1 MTWLAR
7 DFYRLSERTISILFD
22 WVNFSE
28 EWSDDLFLITMYIA
42 LNENLNEDEIREQ
55 SGYIDVQ

>member
-1 MTWLAR
+1 MMWLAR

-55 SGYIDVQ
+55 SGYIDV

>member
-55 SGYIDVQ
+55 NEYVDV

>member
-55 SGYIDVQ
+55 SEYVDV

>member
-7 DFYRLSERTISILFD
+7 DFYRLNERTISILFD

-55 SGYIDVQ
+55 SGYIDV

>member
-28 EWSDDLFLITMYIA
+28 EWSDDLFLITIYIA

-55 SGYIDVQ
+55 SGYIDV

>member
-1 MTWLAR
+1 MTWLVR

-55 SGYIDVQ
+55 SEYVDV

>member
-1 MTWLAR
+1 MTWR

-28 EWSDDLFLITMYIA
+28 EWSDDLFLIIMYIA

-55 SGYIDVQ
+55 SEYIDV

>member
-42 LNENLNEDEIREQ
+42 LNENLNEIREQ
-55 SGYIDVQ
+55 SGYIDV

>member
-1 MTWLAR
+1 MMWLAR

-55 SGYIDVQ
+55 SEYVDV

>member
-55 SGYIDVQ
+55 SEYIDV

>member
-7 DFYRLSERTISILFD
+7 DFCRLSERTISILFD

-55 SGYIDVQ
+55 SEYVDV

>member
-1 MTWLAR
+1 MTWR

-55 SGYIDVQ
+55 SGYIDV

>member
-1 MTWLAR
+1 MTWR

-55 SGYIDVQ
+55 SEYVDV

>member
-7 DFYRLSERTISILFD
+7 DFYRLNERTISILFD

-42 LNENLNEDEIREQ
+42 LNENLNEDEIREH
-55 SGYIDVQ
+55 SEYVDV

>member
-55 SGYIDVQ
+55 SGYIDV